1 MWNWQ
6 GTMQIIALVILV
18 TVAAP
23 ATGADNKIDQC
34 GHEFDQ
40 CQARCNTDFKDDAGS
55 RAPCVAKCS
64 GLYAACDAGVA
75 YEKAKPWLEEQAR
88 KTKRFFDELLK
99 KYEQE
104 SQPDPRK
111 KTEKNSI

>member
-1 MWNWQ
+1 MTTWQ
-6 GTMQIIALVILV
+6 RILG
-18 TVAAP
+18 TVAFSAFFAAATP
-23 ATGADNKIDQC
+23 AVAEEKTSAQC

-40 CQARCNTDFKDDAGS
+40 CESRCDSDFENDAAK

-75 YEKAKPWLEEQAR
+75 YENAKPWLEEQAK

-99 KYEQE
+99 KYDLEK
-104 SQPDPRK
+104 QPDPQK
-111 KTEKNSI
+111 KTDKNSI